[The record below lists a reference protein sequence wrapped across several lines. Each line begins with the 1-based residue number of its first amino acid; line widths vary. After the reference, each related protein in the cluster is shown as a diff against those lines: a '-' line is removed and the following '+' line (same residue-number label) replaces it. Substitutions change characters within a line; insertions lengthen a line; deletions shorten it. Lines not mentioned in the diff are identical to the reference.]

1 MTRLARRVLVLCCF
15 FLCLTPTLAISYTVQ
30 VVASSDEARA
40 TQLRDEL
47 ARQGYP
53 AYLLAVPTAQ
63 GQVYRIRVGAFAN
76 RAAAA
81 LFAQTMPSVEG
92 STPSPALADSVPPGL
107 IPLEPALLGQY
118 DLTTTL
124 VQVFPWPASPPS
136 DPQDS
141 SLPSEEPVAEEAT
154 PSESS
159 GANSEQANTGSSN
172 TSSTQESSSEQIT
185 ESASEEGSSAPS
197 DGTNEP
203 GADSSATTSENTMPE
218 STMEE
223 TPPEN
228 QEPFAQTEPQPEEAQ
243 TQPPLMAIRIQPR
256 DASQQATYR
265 VGGLEFEAW
274 KAAPSENG
282 DIVRV
287 RSLSVWPEEWQS
299 VSEAERNQYRE
310 TVLANVANDLDLSP
324 QQVEPFVFELE
335 NQAPFVVL
343 VERFNPEA
351 QTTQRLRAIGQ
362 PRPNEANLG
371 LRWDG
376 PSSFF
381 GENILVPLPSADT
394 VFEPSTTSEAPAEVM
409 GSGWRARSD
418 DDYVILEVEGKTW
431 RAANGEPVWANG
443 NLLIS
448 LYNSQVLIYQFQEP

>member
-1 MTRLARRVLVLCCF
+1 
-15 FLCLTPTLAISYTVQ
+15 
-30 VVASSDEARA
+30 
-40 TQLRDEL
+40 
-47 ARQGYP
+47 
-53 AYLLAVPTAQ
+53 
-63 GQVYRIRVGAFAN
+63 VYRIRVGAFAN

-159 GANSEQANTGSSN
+159 GANSEQAN
-172 TSSTQESSSEQIT
+172 SEQ
-185 ESASEEGSSAPS
+185 ANSEQTSELANEGPSAPS
-197 DGTNEP
+197 DGTNEQ
-203 GADSSATTSENTMPE
+203 GADGSATTSENTLSENTLSENTMPE
-218 STMEE
+218 NTMEE
-223 TPPEN
+223 TPN
-228 QEPFAQTEPQPEEAQ
+228 QEPFAQTDPQPEEAQ
-243 TQPPLMAIRIQPR
+243 TQHPLMAIRIQPR

-287 RSLSVWPEEWQS
+287 RSLSVWPEEWQG

-362 PRPNEANLG
+362 PRPNETNLG

-381 GENILVPLPSADT
+381 GENILVPLPPADT
-394 VFEPSTTSEAPAEVM
+394 VFEPSPTSEAPAEVI

-418 DDYVILEVEGKTW
+418 GDYVILEVAGKTW

-443 NLLIS
+443 DLLIS